1 MTLGYFFAGYWKLMR
16 SGLSWVTSDNVR
28 LSIAWGPK
36 PAVGRWDAFADFVS
50 ATPWLGKFIAA
61 TTLAFEL
68 SFPIALF
75 VRRTRF
81 GYAAIAT
88 TLHLSTY
95 FIFGLDYWAWIGV
108 LWILFVDW
116 PAVLARWQARRRG
129 RDPEPEIAGEFPARG
144 SPVPRGAG
152 DTVS

>member
-1 MTLGYFFAGYWKLMR
+1 
-16 SGLSWVTSDNVR
+16 
-28 LSIAWGPK
+28 
-36 PAVGRWDAFADFVS
+36 
-50 ATPWLGKFIAA
+50 LGKVIAA
-61 TTLAFEL
+61 TTLAFEI
-68 SFPIALF
+68 SFPALF
-75 VRRTRF
+75 VRRARSVR
-81 GYAAIAT
+81 GVAT
-88 TLHLSTY
+88 ILHLSTY

-129 RDPEPEIAGEFPARG
+129 PAAAPEFAGEFPARG